1 MNLATL
7 FSTLQ
12 LIGGVVLV
20 ISYLPMIKLLHKT
33 KSAENQSLSF
43 WIILDIGMILFEL
56 NALYLAVTLGQY
68 SYAISQSLNLL
79 CGVIVLVQLL
89 VYRKKN
95 RDK

>member
-20 ISYLPMIKLLHKT
+20 ISYLPMVKLLHTT
-33 KSAENQSLSF
+33 KSSENQSISF
-43 WIILDIGMILFEL
+43 WVILDIGMILFWL
-56 NALYLAVTLGQY
+56 NAMYLAVTLNQY

-79 CGVIVLVQLL
+79 FGIIVLVQLL
-89 VYRKKN
+89 IYRKSK
-95 RDK
+95 